1 MFPGTLY
8 DEDNTSNKV
17 YPDNPQSISDDQ
29 LLITADT
36 QSFVSRDNLLAFNN
50 NVRPILKTPA
60 YPQFGIRSKT
70 SIASTVTQPYLSGNS
85 RAYVIQTTPQ
95 PAISNE
101 PASTEQQTYATDALP
116 SYESTANDW
125 NNNGTSAS
133 PLQPS
138 SLPIPEFN
146 ESAVTAMVNMME
158 EVQTNPALRSKL
170 VLLLVNDRS
179 LPQHKSVRDLKSKL
193 LKALI
198 VPPKSTVQTIEI
210 TQPEFQ
216 QQQFA
221 ESRQYFQYQT
231 TGSQPTETTTPP
243 GELSSSQEKRQL
255 QLQQKSQLQ
264 TEVQQPQLQIQQFQQ
279 SQSQQ
284 QLQKLQQQLQQQQQT
299 DNFIS
304 RDGGNTTLPAP
315 GTSKSSNAEC
325 PNSVLSE
332 ADARAVDLLK
342 TLYSI
347 AANNWRQ

>member
-1 MFPGTLY
+1 MFSGTLY
-8 DEDNTSNKV
+8 DEDNASNKV
-17 YPDNPQSISDDQ
+17 YPENSQSISEDQ

-36 QSFVSRDNLLAFNN
+36 QSFVSKDNLLAFNN

-60 YPQFGIRSKT
+60 YPQFGIRRKL
-70 SIASTVTQPYLSGNS
+70 STVSQPYQSGDS

-95 PAISNE
+95 PAALNE
-101 PASTEQQTYATDALP
+101 LASTEQQIYVTDALP
-116 SYESTANDW
+116 SSESPASGWNNHRTSTA
-125 NNNGTSAS
+125 
-133 PLQPS
+133 PLQS
-138 SLPIPEFN
+138 SALPIPEFN
-146 ESAVTAMVNMME
+146 ETAVTAMVNMME
-158 EVQTNPALRSKL
+158 EAQTNPALRSKL

-198 VPPKSTVQTIEI
+198 VPPKSTIQTLQI

-231 TGSQPTETTTPP
+231 TSSQPPEITTPAR
-243 GELSSSQEKRQL
+243 ELMSQTPRQL
-255 QLQQKSQLQ
+255 QLQQK
-264 TEVQQPQLQIQQFQQ
+264 PQLLIQEQAPQIQQFQQ
-279 SQSQQ
+279 SQSH
-284 QLQKLQQQLQQQQQT
+284 QQQT

-304 RDGGNTTLPAP
+304 RDGRETTLPAP
-315 GTSKSSNAEC
+315 SPSKSSNVEC
-325 PNSVLSE
+325 PNAVLSE